1 MGARSGPRIWYHVS
15 DLGSARDFYTGKLGF
30 TETFSDE
37 ESAELERGEMR
48 IALAEGEPQP
58 EGPVASV
65 DVEDVKSEAE
75 RLRSDDIEVGT
86 VLELHDEVRVVDVF
100 DPDGNRLQLVQ
111 QLRL

>member
-1 MGARSGPRIWYHVS
+1 VTRVWYQVRNLDQARAFYSG
-15 DLGSARDFYTGKLGF
+15 TLGF
-30 TETFSDE
+30 TETYADE
-37 ESAELERGEMR
+37 DWAKLERGEMK
-48 IALAEGEPQP
+48 IALAEGEPSS

-65 DVEDVKSEAE
+65 DVPDIKTEAD
-75 RLRSDDIEVGT
+75 RLRDESVNVGT

>member
-1 MGARSGPRIWYHVS
+1 MRIWYHVH
-15 DLGSARDFYTGKLGF
+15 DLDRARDFYTGKLGF
-30 TETFSDE
+30 TETYTDE
-37 ESAELERGEMR
+37 DWAKLERGEMR

-65 DVEDVKSEAE
+65 DVEDVKNEAD
-75 RLRSDDIEVGT
+75 RLRSDEVEVGT
-86 VLELHDEVRVVDVF
+86 VLELHDEVRVVDVY

>member
-1 MGARSGPRIWYHVS
+1 VTRIWYHVR
-15 DLGSARDFYTGKLGF
+15 DLDRAREFYTHKLGF
-30 TETFSDE
+30 TETYAADDGW
-37 ESAELERGEMR
+37 AKLERGEMQ

-75 RLRSDDIEVGT
+75 RLRSDEVEVGT
-86 VLELHDEVRVVDVF
+86 VLELHDEVRLVDVF